1 MTTNERIQ
9 ALKKFHICLRVAE
22 HRKAGYESCMYKG
35 SVESTERLLISEN
48 GLSRMEVDM
57 LRKCFDDEIKKAGI
71 ESDQFVALY
80 HLP

>member
-1 MTTNERIQ
+1 
-9 ALKKFHICLRVAE
+9 
-22 HRKAGYESCMYKG
+22 MYKG
-35 SVESTERLLISEN
+35 FVESTERLLISEN

-80 HLP
+80 HSR

>member
-9 ALKKFHICLRVAE
+9 VLKKFHICLRIAE
-22 HRKAGYESCMYKG
+22 HKKQGYESCMYKG
-35 SVESTERLLISEN
+35 FVESTERLLISEN

-80 HLP
+80 HSR